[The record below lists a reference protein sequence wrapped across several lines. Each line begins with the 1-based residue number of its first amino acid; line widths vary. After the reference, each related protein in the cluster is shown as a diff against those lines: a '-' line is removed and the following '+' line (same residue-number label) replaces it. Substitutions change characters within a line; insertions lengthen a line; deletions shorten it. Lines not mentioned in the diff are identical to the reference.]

1 MRLCYPTI
9 SEEIRVAL
17 PESFTSIEAC
27 PFGAFTGLFPSKFL
41 KYFTTLEGNIST
53 AVNSLL

>member
-41 KYFTTLEGNIST
+41 KYFTT
-53 AVNSLL
+53 